1 MKKRRKA
8 DKVLEEA
15 IARRDQALVEC
26 KQKRCYLEKY
36 YEELNRKFRG
46 GKDELFSNLA
56 RLEASLLEAYEKDE
70 KRLRESLQ
78 AEEEEFARLV
88 ETVGMERERRDLLR
102 EEQARLEQSLDVDY
116 LGNRRGGEQQASLR
130 NENEY
135 LLQNV

>member
-1 MKKRRKA
+1 MEELKNHYEKLTKRRRKA

-15 IARRDQALVEC
+15 IARRDQALAEC

-36 YEELNRKFRG
+36 YEELDRKFRG

-88 ETVGMERERRDLLR
+88 EAVNIERERRDQLL
-102 EEQARLEQSLDVDY
+102 EEQARLERSLETDY
-116 LGNRRGGEQQASLR
+116 LGRRGEQQASLK
-130 NENEY
+130 N
-135 LLQNV
+135 